1 MSDLDIRFELDNE
14 TDLTAR
20 MKVVGVGGA
29 GGNAVNRMVGADVK
43 GVDFIAINTDAQ
55 DLEASL
61 ASARVHIGTNL
72 TKGLGAGANHEV
84 GRQAILEDRDQVVES
99 LRGSHLRH
107 GWGHRHRCSSGR
119 RRDRQRAGRADN
131 RHRHQTFQI

>member
-20 MKVVGVGGA
+20 MKVVGVGVA

-55 DLEASL
+55 DLEASQ
-61 ASARVHIGTNL
+61 ASTRVHT
-72 TKGLGAGANHEV
+72 
-84 GRQAILEDRDQVVES
+84 D
-99 LRGSHLRH
+99 
-107 GWGHRHRCSSGR
+107 
-119 RRDRQRAGRADN
+119 
-131 RHRHQTFQI
+131 F